1 MHKNGIVDIELLQL
15 IAAYAY
21 VIVLLAIVRIMG
33 IKREKI
39 IVASTIR
46 MTLQLI
52 IAGYV
57 LIYLF
62 NHPSFWFL
70 ILLFFLMEG
79 FAINNTFNRVKVPLN
94 KELKIITA
102 YSLIGGTTLSL
113 MYFLLVVIG
122 SDTWNDPRY
131 FIPIAGMLIG
141 NSMTGIS
148 LGINRLIDSMR
159 TERDR
164 VEGALMLGATPKMA
178 SKDIVNKAF
187 DASILP
193 TINSMLG
200 MGIVFLPGMMT
211 GQILSG
217 TSPLIAIKYQIAIML
232 GILGSVAFT
241 VLIFVH
247 KAYKVFFNKEAQLV
261 LPDETEEKR
270 TRKE

>member
-79 FAINNTFNRVKVPLN
+79 FAINNTFKRVKVPLN
-94 KELKIITA
+94 KELKKIIA